1 MPAQERLLAIST
13 PLGDEEL
20 LLRQA
25 QVHEEL
31 GRPFTIDLELVSDN
45 EEISLDDLLGQNV
58 TIRLETADESR
69 FFNGIVTEFF
79 QKENI
84 DRNACYGA
92 VVKPWFWLLT
102 LSENCRIFQE
112 VSYPD
117 IIKEVFDNLG
127 FSDYEEQLSG
137 TYPSQEYVVQYN
149 ESDFNFVSRIMEQEG
164 IYYYFSHI
172 NGKHT
177 LVMVD
182 DSSVL
187 PDAGDVPYHDVEEG
201 GFDEDLEGI
210 KKWGNYRKLRTG
222 GVSLSDFDFTTPA
235 KNLDAVTADPKTS
248 SMSAL
253 QKFSY
258 PGKYAEK
265 SKGTDYTKIL
275 MEKENAIYDEKACE
289 GNFRT
294 LYAGNQFTL
303 VDHHRDDQNDNYLIT
318 KFSCILKS
326 DQYIS
331 TSDGEDGELF
341 TCKFTA
347 IPANVI
353 YRPQISALKP
363 KMSGPQTAIVVGKQ
377 GEEIW
382 TDKYGR
388 VKVLFHW
395 DRHGEGDEHS
405 SCWIR
410 VSQTWA
416 GKNWGAMQIPRIGQE
431 VLVDFLHG
439 DQDQPIIIGS
449 VYNGSTMPPYPLP
462 ANATRSG
469 LKTRSSKDGGGFN
482 EIRIEDKKGE
492 EQIFIH
498 AEKNQDVRVKNNHFE
513 WIGNER
519 HLNVGKNRFEQ
530 IKENDNLIVEGDAL
544 TNVIGDAHK
553 IYEANLNQK
562 TSSDENYAIGGDR
575 NQDIGGS
582 ESLKSGQDIKQEA
595 GMNYGLKSGMN
606 VDVNGGMNINLQA
619 GMTINLKA
627 GPSFI
632 SIGPSGVAISGPMI
646 MINSGG
652 AAGPA
657 SPGKPSKPASPDQA
671 EKALEA
677 DNATA
682 PGKAEVPKAKKTKQ
696 EKLKLK
702 PVLASKY
709 SPAAKVMQQA
719 AKSGTPFCE
728 QCEAAKNKSG

>member
-1 MPAQERLLAIST
+1 MPAQKSLLAIST
-13 PLGDEEL
+13 PLGDDEL
-20 LLRQA
+20 LLRTA

-31 GRPFTIDLELVSDN
+31 GRPFSIDAELISDN
-45 EEISLDDLLGQNV
+45 EDILLDDLLGKNV
-58 TIRLETADESR
+58 TIRLETDEESR
-69 FFNGIVTEFF
+69 FFNGIITEFF

-92 VVKPWFWLLT
+92 VIKPWFWLLT

-112 VSYPD
+112 KSYPD
-117 IIKEVFDNLG
+117 IIKEVFDDLG
-127 FSDYEEQLSG
+127 FSDFEDQLTG
-137 TYPSQEYVVQYN
+137 TYDPQEYVVQYN

-187 PDAGDVPYHDVEEG
+187 PDVGDVPYFDAKEG
-201 GFDEDLEGI
+201 GFDEDMEGI

-258 PGKYAEK
+258 PGKYIEK
-265 SKGTDYTKIL
+265 NKGADYTKIL
-275 MEKENAIYDEKACE
+275 MEKENVSYDEKSCE
-289 GNFRT
+289 SNSRPLF
-294 LYAGNQFTL
+294 AGSQFAL
-303 VDHHRDDQNDNYLIT
+303 IDHHREDQNDNYLIT
-318 KFSCILKS
+318 KFSCVLKS
-326 DQYIS
+326 DQFIS
-331 TSDGEDGELF
+331 TADGENDKLF
-341 TCKFTA
+341 TCKFNA

-353 YRPQISALKP
+353 YRPQISAIKP
-363 KMSGPQTAIVVGKQ
+363 KMTGPQTAMVVGKK

-395 DRHGEGDEHS
+395 DRHGEADEHS

-410 VSQTWA
+410 VSQTWS
-416 GKNWGAMQIPRIGQE
+416 GKNWGTMQIPRIGQE
-431 VLVDFLHG
+431 VLIDFLHG

-449 VYNGSTMPPYPLP
+449 VYNGSTMPPYALP

-469 LKTRSSKDGGGFN
+469 VKTRSSKDGGGFN

-492 EQIFIH
+492 EQIFMH
-498 AEKNQDVRVKNNHFE
+498 AEKNQDIRVKNDHFE

-519 HLNVGKNRFEQ
+519 HLDVEKNRFEL
-530 IKENDNLIVEGDAL
+530 IKENDNLVVEGDAL
-544 TNVIGDAHK
+544 SAITGDVHNK
-553 IYEANLNQK
+553 YDANLNQK
-562 TSSDENYAIGGDR
+562 TATDENYTIGGDR
-575 NQDIGGS
+575 NQKVGGS
-582 ESLKSGQDIKQEA
+582 ESLKATSDIKLEA
-595 GMNYGLKSGMN
+595 GSNYGVKGGQN
-606 VDVNGGMNINLQA
+606 IDIKGGMNINLDA
-619 GMTINLKA
+619 GMSINIKA
-627 GPSFI
+627 GSSFI
-632 SIGPSGVAISGPMI
+632 AIGPAGIDISGPMVK
-646 MINSGG
+646 INSGG
-652 AAGPA
+652 SAGSA
-657 SPGKPSKPASPDQA
+657 SPGKPGAPETPNDA

-682 PGKAEVPKAKKTKQ
+682 PGKADLPKAKQVKVDKI
-696 EKLKLK
+696 KIK
-702 PVLASKY
+702 PVKASDY
-709 SPAAKVMQQA
+709 SPAAQVMQQA
-719 AKSGTPFCE
+719 AESGTPFCE
-728 QCEAAKNKSG
+728 QCESAKNKSS